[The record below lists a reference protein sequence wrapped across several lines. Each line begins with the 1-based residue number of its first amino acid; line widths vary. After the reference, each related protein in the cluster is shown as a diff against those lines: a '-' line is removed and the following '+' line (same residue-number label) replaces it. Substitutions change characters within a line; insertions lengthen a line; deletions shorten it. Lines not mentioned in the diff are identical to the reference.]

1 LARGGGA
8 AARRSSRLALADVDF
23 GDAAWGGI
31 GRDHAAGRT
40 ALAIA
45 LGVDDGGP
53 FSGLELDRFA
63 GRAFR
68 RTAIALRPALE
79 GTDGA
84 GTRSIP
90 RPARRIGPAGGEDFG
105 QAHEQ
110 HAQELAAVR
119 DRHAP
124 TRSRLGA
131 WTLVRGTAA
140 DTLTDLLASG
150 AEQSG

>member
-1 LARGGGA
+1 W
-8 AARRSSRLALADVDF
+8 SSDVCSSD
-23 GDAAWGGI
+23 
-31 GRDHAAGRT
+31 RPT

-45 LGVDDGGP
+45 LGVDDGAP

-84 GTRSIP
+84 GTRSTP
-90 RPARRIGPAGGEDFG
+90 RPARRIGPADGEDFG

-110 HAQELAAVR
+110 HARELAAVR